1 MNTTNWTNVAAALSD
16 FDISVVSDI
25 APRSVGGGDIS
36 AAWRL
41 QTMDGPLFLKTAKA
55 GALDMFE
62 AEAKGLSELAG
73 AKVIRVPDVRAVTNY
88 GDGDLIALEWIE
100 FGAPEAETSRE
111 FGQKLAG
118 LHRQTQEQHGWHRD
132 NYLGLTPQSNHY
144 ADNWLDF
151 YREQRLEYQLRL
163 ASDNGYGG
171 ALGAVG
177 EKLLDNLDS
186 FFVGYDPSPSLLH
199 GDLWGGNWSSAN
211 GQAVIY
217 DPAVYFGD
225 RETDLAM
232 TRLFGGFSE
241 EFYAAYDDSWPLHDG
256 YEHRIALYQLYHVL
270 NHLNLFGGGYLSRA
284 VSLINDLSAH

>member
-41 QTMDGPLFLKTAKA
+41 QTTDGPLFLKTTKA
-55 GALDMFE
+55 SGFDMFE
-62 AEAKGLSELAG
+62 AEADGLSALAN
-73 AKVIRVPDVRAVTNY
+73 ANAVRVPQVRALTPFD
-88 GDGDLIALEWIE
+88 DGSLIALEWLE
-100 FGAPEAETSRE
+100 LGEASMKISSA
-111 FGQKLAG
+111 FGQQLAD
-118 LHRQTQEQHGWHRD
+118 LHRRTQEQFGWNRD
-132 NYLGLTPQSNHY
+132 NYLGLTQQPNGC

-151 YREQRLEYQLRL
+151 YREQRLEHQLRL
-163 ASDNGYGG
+163 AAENGYSNE
-171 ALGAVG
+171 LGPAG
-177 EKLLDNLDS
+177 QKLLDNLDA
-186 FFVGYDPSPSLLH
+186 FFVDYVPAASLLH
-199 GDLWGGNWSSAN
+199 GDLWGGNWSAVE

-217 DPAVYFGD
+217 DPAVYYGD

-270 NHLNLFGGGYLSRA
+270 NHLNLFGAGYLNRA
-284 VSLINDLSAH
+284 ISLTNALSAI

>member
-41 QTMDGPLFLKTAKA
+41 QTTDGPLFLKTAKA

-62 AEAKGLSELAG
+62 AEANGLSELAG
-73 AKVIRVPDVRAVTNY
+73 ANVIRVPDVRAVTNY
-88 GDGDLIALEWIE
+88 GDGALIALEWIE
-100 FGAPEAETSRE
+100 FGGPEVETSRD
-111 FGQKLAG
+111 FGQKLAE
-118 LHRQTQEQHGWHRD
+118 LHRQAQEQHGWHRD
-132 NYLGLTPQSNHY
+132 NYLGLTPQPNHY
-144 ADNWLDF
+144 TENWLDF
-151 YREQRLEYQLRL
+151 FREQRLEYQLRL
-163 ASDNGYGG
+163 ASDNGYGS
-171 ALGAVG
+171 ALGPASG
-177 EKLLDNLDS
+177 KLLDNLDTL
-186 FFVGYDPSPSLLH
+186 FVGYEPCASLLH
-199 GDLWGGNWSSAN
+199 GDLWGGNWSTAN
-211 GQAVIY
+211 GKAVIY

-256 YEHRIALYQLYHVL
+256 YEHRVVLYQLYHVL
-270 NHLNLFGGGYLSRA
+270 NHLNLFGGGYLNRSIT
-284 VSLINDLSAH
+284 LIKNLTSI